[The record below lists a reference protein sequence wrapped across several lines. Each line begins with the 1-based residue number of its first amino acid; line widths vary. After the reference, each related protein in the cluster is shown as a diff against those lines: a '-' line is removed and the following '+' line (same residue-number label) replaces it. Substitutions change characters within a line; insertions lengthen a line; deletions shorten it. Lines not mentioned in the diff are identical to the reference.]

1 MGAIL
6 RNAVENRKKFI
17 ISQLQQLGTNMETEE
32 KLDELCLSDLEREYR
47 HLIGEKIYMRKKK
60 LKELVDKNKRL
71 ILEDPN
77 LLEEIYTKIDN
88 KRASSTNIKSQKV
101 DK

>member
-1 MGAIL
+1 
-6 RNAVENRKKFI
+6 
-17 ISQLQQLGTNMETEE
+17 
-32 KLDELCLSDLEREYR
+32 
-47 HLIGEKIYMRKKK
+47 MRKKK

>member
-1 MGAIL
+1 MGVIL

>member
-17 ISQLQQLGTNMETEE
+17 ISQLQQLGTDMETEE
-32 KLDELCLSDLEREYR
+32 KLYELCLSDLEREFR
-47 HLIGEKIYMRKKK
+47 HVIEEEKMMRKKNF
-60 LKELVDKNKRL
+60 KELVDENKRS
-71 ILEDPN
+71 ISEDPD

-88 KRASSTNIKSQKV
+88 KRAGSTNIKSQKV